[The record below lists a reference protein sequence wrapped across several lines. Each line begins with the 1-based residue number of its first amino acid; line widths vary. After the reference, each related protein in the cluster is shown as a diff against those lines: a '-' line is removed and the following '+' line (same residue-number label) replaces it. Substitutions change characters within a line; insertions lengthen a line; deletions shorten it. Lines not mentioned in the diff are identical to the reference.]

1 MWAAL
6 WDGRGRSAREQLEPW
21 KRRPAGAQRR
31 DEGVSVKQRL
41 LRGLGAMSRAA
52 TAVAVWLLAEVSAA
66 RASAAAERSGAVPLG
81 GGFGRLELC

>member
-1 MWAAL
+1 M
-6 WDGRGRSAREQLEPW
+6 
-21 KRRPAGAQRR
+21 
-31 DEGVSVKQRL
+31 KQRL

-81 GGFGRLELC
+81 GGGVRAPRALLTAVPRVRVN